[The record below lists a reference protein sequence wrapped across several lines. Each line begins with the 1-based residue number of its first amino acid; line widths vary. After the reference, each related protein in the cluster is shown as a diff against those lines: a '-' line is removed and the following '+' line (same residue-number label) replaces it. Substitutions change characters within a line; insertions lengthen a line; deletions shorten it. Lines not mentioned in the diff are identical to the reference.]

1 MKMGAGGL
9 VGLQVPWGC
18 GCCTAGVGAAPQRW
32 VLWVLLPLSGFPR
45 AVSLQDCGSCSPEL
59 GPPGLWVPQ
68 EHGCCGSPRAVGA
81 VGPRPLSAPQH
92 LQASLVPQPERI
104 DPPDPTK
111 PDYDIR
117 ADVWSLGI
125 SLVSC
130 APTVSP
136 TPPWVPTVS
145 PTRPRLPTVSTACPW
160 VPNMSL
166 AHFQVPHHI
175 PSVSPACPWVL
186 TMSPARP

>member
-1 MKMGAGGL
+1 M
-9 VGLQVPWGC
+9 
-18 GCCTAGVGAAPQRW
+18 
-32 VLWVLLPLSGFPR
+32 
-45 AVSLQDCGSCSPEL
+45 
-59 GPPGLWVPQ
+59 
-68 EHGCCGSPRAVGA
+68 
-81 VGPRPLSAPQH
+81 GPRPLGATQP
-92 LQASLVPQPERI
+92 LQAPLLPQPERI

-136 TPPWVPTVS
+136 TCPWLPTVS
-145 PTRPRLPTVSTACPW
+145 PACPW
-160 VPNMSL
+160 VPNMSP

-186 TMSPARP
+186 TVSLACP